1 MSSDEELERL
11 RQQRM
16 AQLQA
21 QRAQQEEAAQAQQ
34 EAEAQKQGILRKI
47 LTPEARQRLTNV
59 KLVQPEFAAQMELQL
74 IQIAQTGRV
83 SLPITD
89 EVLKRL
95 LAQIQSQQTKRDI
108 TIRRK

>member
-21 QRAQQEEAAQAQQ
+21 QRAHREEATQAQQ
-34 EAEAQKQGILRKI
+34 EAEVQKQGILRKI

-59 KLVQPEFAAQMELQL
+59 KLVQPEFAAQIELQL

-83 SLPITD
+83 ALPITD

-108 TIRRK
+108 TIRRV

>member
-1 MSSDEELERL
+1 
-11 RQQRM
+11 M
-16 AQLQA
+16 AQLQS
-21 QRAQQEEAAQAQQ
+21 QRAQQDEVAQAQQ

-59 KLVQPEFAAQMELQL
+59 KLVQPEFAAQIELQL

-108 TIRRK
+108 TIRRV

>member
-1 MSSDEELERL
+1 
-11 RQQRM
+11 M

-21 QRAQQEEAAQAQQ
+21 QRAHQEKAAQAQQ
-34 EAEAQKQGILRKI
+34 EAEAQKQSILRKI

-59 KLVQPEFAAQMELQL
+59 KLVQPEFAAQIELQL

-95 LAQIQSQQTKRDI
+95 LAEIQSQQTKRDI
-108 TIRRK
+108 TIRRV

>member
-16 AQLQA
+16 AQIQA
-21 QRAQQEEAAQAQQ
+21 QRSQQGEVSLAQQ

-59 KLVQPEFAAQMELQL
+59 KLVQPEFAAQIELQL

-83 SLPITD
+83 ALPITD
-89 EVLKRL
+89 EVLKKL

-108 TIRRK
+108 TIKRV